1 MDILISHANLRETT
15 SEATPE
21 RPLLPGTIRV
31 KINHFGL
38 SANNITYAVMG
49 DAMNYWSFFPYEGL
63 DESAPWR
70 RMPVWGYGTV
80 TETTHD
86 DVVLGERIFGY
97 FPCSSSFVIEPGRL
111 DSSGFSD
118 IAPHRADLPSVY
130 NRYSRCAADSSYS
143 LEREPIDMLL
153 KPLFTTSFVVH
164 DFLVDNEMFGAST
177 AVLSSASSKT
187 AIGVAILLAEAGA
200 VRVVGLTSPS
210 NVAFCKSL
218 GCYDEVLTYDE
229 VGKLPLDPTVYL
241 DVAGR
246 RDVTNT
252 LHHHLGDLLGWSMVI
267 GDTHWEAT
275 AEPTGPLPGPRP
287 TLLFA
292 PVQIAKRRQEWGR
305 EGFEQALAS
314 AWGVAMPIFEGFI
327 TFESLRGP
335 EAIIAAYLELLDGS
349 ADPTTGWI
357 CTLLT

>member
-1 MDILISHANLRETT
+1 MDILISATNLRQTMNETLPQ
-15 SEATPE
+15 EPLAT
-21 RPLLPGTIRV
+21 GSVRV
-31 KINHFGL
+31 AINHFGL

-49 DAMNYWSFFPYEGL
+49 DAMNYWQFFPYEGL
-63 DESAPWR
+63 DDSAPWR
-70 RMPVWGYGTV
+70 RMPVWGYATV
-80 TETTHD
+80 TESAHD
-86 DVVLGERIFGY
+86 DVKSGELIFGY
-97 FPCSSSFVIEPGRL
+97 FPCSSSFVIEPGRI
-111 DSSGFSD
+111 DPSGFSD
-118 IAPHRADLPSVY
+118 VAAHRADLPSVY

-143 LEREPIDMLL
+143 LESEPIDMLL

-164 DFLVDNEMFGAST
+164 DYLVDNDHFGAST

-218 GCYDEVLTYDE
+218 GCYDEVLTYDDVE
-229 VGKLPLDPTVYL
+229 KLSLDSSVYL

-246 RDVTNT
+246 RDVTNAI
-252 LHHHLGDLLGWSMVI
+252 HHHLGDKLGWSMII

-275 AEPTGPLPGPRP
+275 SEPTGPLPGPRP

-314 AWGVAMPIFEGFI
+314 AWGLAKPIFEGFI
-327 TFESLRGP
+327 KFESLSGP
-335 EAIIAAYLELLDGS
+335 DAITAAYLELLEGS

-357 CTLLT
+357 CSLLT